1 MIDVWTIGGFG
12 MTLLSGLMSKSFWR
26 VYSRTGL
33 KGFFYESVGFI
44 VLAYGF
50 LGLTIWELS
59 LNSLDGY
66 FEFGF
71 FVLFALI
78 AGLGAFISTAGMIML
93 NTSESG
99 LYSELCE
106 KVEEITFWQ
115 RITGDVP
122 ILKYEKPPPPTV
134 SKRTMLILGITTMT
148 LGSLLI
154 MVHILFRIPNFTI
167 HIFIP
172 GTLALIFGLLIVI
185 FSIIY
190 LNKGKKSPE

>member
-1 MIDVWTIGGFG
+1 MREFWIIGGFG
-12 MTLLSGLMSKSFWR
+12 IVLLFGLAAITRLRIYF
-26 VYSRTGL
+26 RTGMKGVFFGGIGL
-33 KGFFYESVGFI
+33 LLIVFCFLGMTILFIVGYSDEMVPVGFFLLVGVVGGI
-44 VLAYGF
+44 MTF
-50 LGLTIWELS
+50 LSTTIS
-59 LNSLDGY
+59 
-66 FEFGF
+66 
-71 FVLFALI
+71 
-78 AGLGAFISTAGMIML
+78 

-99 LYSELCE
+99 LW
-106 KVEEITFWQ
+106 VEFLEQTTFKQ
-115 RITGDVP
+115 RLTGNVP

-185 FSIIY
+185 FSITY